1 MRFFTPEDFR
11 GHVRGRGFVDC
22 ALLCFLHTEE
32 GCVDLSGK
40 GEFKQPNN

>member
-1 MRFFTPEDFR
+1 MRFFTPGTSEVMSERSF
-11 GHVRGRGFVDC
+11 GDC